1 MEKNGTIPTSP
12 KTRAP
17 SAEHLRVYAAQPL
30 TALNAG
36 LFVSRGK
43 GMHPDRT
50 IDSHELIFVKRGR
63 LGMAERE
70 RRFALEAGQTLLLW
84 PGRRHYGT
92 IPYPPDLS
100 FYWIHFRLPRET
112 RSAGAGARGQALAI
126 PQTGRPARPDRL
138 TELFHQFLDDQESGA
153 LQPQQ
158 AAWLIRLMLSEAARG
173 TSAAAPD
180 APSAAVLAE
189 RVDAYLAVHANGPI
203 STSTIAEALRCNPDY
218 LGRVYRKVRGYT
230 LTDGLHR
237 RRVREARGLLIDGKL
252 NVDEIARECGFEDA
266 GYFRRIFK
274 RQVGLTPLAFR
285 RLHARAH
292 VNSR

>member
-1 MEKNGTIPTSP
+1 MDKNGTIPTSSKP
-12 KTRAP
+12 RA
-17 SAEHLRVYAAQPL
+17 SAAEHLRIGVAPPL

-36 LFVSRGK
+36 LFISRGR

-50 IDSHELIFVKRGR
+50 IDSHELLFVKRGR

-92 IPYPPDLS
+92 ETYPPDLS
-100 FYWIHFRLPRET
+100 FYWLHFRLPRAPGSNHDP
-112 RSAGAGARGQALAI
+112 RQAFSI
-126 PQTGRPARPDRL
+126 PQVGRPARPDRL

-153 LQPQQ
+153 LQPLQ
-158 AAWLIRLMLSEAARG
+158 AAWLIRLMLSEAARR
-173 TSAAAPD
+173 TSVAAPD

-189 RVDAYLAVHANGPI
+189 RVDAYLIVHVHEPV
-203 STSTIAEALRCNPDY
+203 STSTIAAALRCNPDY
-218 LGRVYRKVRGYT
+218 LGRVYRKARGYT

-237 RRVREARGLLIDGKL
+237 RRVREARGLLIDGRL

-274 RQVGLTPLAFR
+274 RQVGVTPLAFR